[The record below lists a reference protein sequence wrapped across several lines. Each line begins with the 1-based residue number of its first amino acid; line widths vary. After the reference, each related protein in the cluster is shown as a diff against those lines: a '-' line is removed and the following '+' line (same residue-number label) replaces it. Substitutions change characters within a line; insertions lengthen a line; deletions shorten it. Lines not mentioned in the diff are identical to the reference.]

1 MLREQ
6 LNEAYKAAMK
16 AKEQKSVGTLRLI
29 NAALKDRDIA
39 VRPEGRERLTD
50 DEILEMLAKMIRQR
64 RESITLYEQGGR
76 LDLVQQE
83 SDEIAVIERFLPKQM
98 SEAEV
103 AAAVAAA
110 VAETGAKGIKEM
122 GKVMSVLKER
132 FAGQMDFGKASA
144 IVKQKLSG

>member
-39 VRPEGRERLTD
+39 VRPEGRERITD